1 MSMQEMSMEGA
12 MSDYMPERD
21 PEDNIDDMGDDEQ
34 VDDIALAE
42 EYVESPPPTVTEDE
56 GSIGLRDYER
66 DTSRR
71 GSDPFPRPGE
81 PAEEAALHE
90 EDDRSE

>member
-1 MSMQEMSMEGA
+1 

-21 PEDNIDDMGDDEQ
+21 PRDNRDDMGDDEQ

-42 EYVESPPPTVTEDE
+42 EYTDRPPPRSSEDE
-56 GSIGLRDYER
+56 NGGEIGIADYER
-66 DTSRR
+66 ETSRR
-71 GSDPFPRPGE
+71 GSGPFPPPEE

-90 EDDRSE
+90 EDDRTT